1 MPLPKAKVTQVA
13 NININFNILFFSE
26 KKLEYNTVQLRVY
39 KEEYICMM
47 NNITKMK
54 KVYLT

>member
-1 MPLPKAKVTQVA
+1 MVPLPKAKVTQVA

-39 KEEYICMM
+39 KEEYIYAWC
-47 NNITKMK
+47 I
-54 KVYLT
+54 LT

>member
-1 MPLPKAKVTQVA
+1 MAIGICSCGATPQAKVTQVA

-39 KEEYICMM
+39 KGEYI
-47 NNITKMK
+47 
-54 KVYLT
+54 